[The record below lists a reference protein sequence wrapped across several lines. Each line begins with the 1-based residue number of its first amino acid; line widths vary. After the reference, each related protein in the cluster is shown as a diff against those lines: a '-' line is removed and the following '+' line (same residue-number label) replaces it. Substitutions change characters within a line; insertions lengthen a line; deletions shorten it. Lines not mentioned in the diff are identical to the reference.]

1 MIRHFSLERVNKS
14 PASFDPLKLWAFQQR
29 DMMALPLEQKVELM
43 GPFVQQAGWVSAP
56 RTPITDA
63 RLRQVALAAGDRLK
77 TAGDILD
84 YPEFFCAADQL
95 IIDAKDFD
103 KRVRQADAGPLLR
116 RLRERLATV
125 EPFDA
130 PGTETA
136 VKLFLEQEGLKIGD
150 IIHALRVAVTGKA
163 VGLGMFDALEILG
176 RDQVLDRIDR
186 TLKML

>member
-1 MIRHFSLERVNKS
+1 M
-14 PASFDPLKLWAFQQR
+14 PGA
-29 DMMALPLEQKVELM
+29 
-43 GPFVQQAGWVSAP
+43 
-56 RTPITDA
+56 
-63 RLRQVALAAGDRLK
+63 
-77 TAGDILD
+77 
-84 YPEFFCAADQL
+84 
-95 IIDAKDFD
+95 
-103 KRVRQADAGPLLR
+103 LLR

-130 PGTETA
+130 AGTETA

-186 TLKML
+186 TLGNALRCVPVRRSLDGAGGLNRRGTNREPQKSEARIDGGRTDGCPEK